1 MEKIMPLELLS
12 GIRGALPSESVE
24 QLFRVIREAVPDG
37 VEDPS
42 TGRDL
47 SGAVS
52 LEVLRSDDIVICP
65 ENERELI
72 RKNFPR
78 EKNGYL
84 VVPKV
89 IEDQE

>member
-12 GIRGALPSESVE
+12 SIRGASPSEAVE
-24 QLFRVIREAVPDG
+24 ELFRVIRDAVPDD
-37 VEDPS
+37 VDELS
-42 TGRDL
+42 TKGDVA
-47 SGAVS
+47 SAVS
-52 LEVLRSDDIVICP
+52 PEALRSDDIVICP
-65 ENERELI
+65 QKERELI
-72 RKNFPR
+72 RRNFPR